1 MHTPQSGYYGGSS
14 ALALFVNN
22 AAVYIPVHV
31 FVFAILL
38 GTQPGLELQ
47 APTVTL
53 VNLLSITFFSSKL
66 IPPRRWAIAC
76 VFLKIVAYKMFTSLL
91 N

>member
-1 MHTPQSGYYGGSS
+1 MHTPQFGYYGGSS
-14 ALALFVNN
+14 AHGLFVNN
-22 AAVYIPVHV
+22 PAVYIPVSV
-31 FVFAILL
+31 FLFAILS

-53 VNLLSITFFSSKL
+53 VNLSSITFFSSNL
-66 IPPRRWAIAC
+66 IPPRRWALAC
-76 VFLKIVAYKMFTSLL
+76 VFLKIVAYKMFASLL